1 MILKIG
7 IVGIGFV
14 GGSVRY
20 GFSKNVDT
28 FIVDPKY
35 SDNTLENCIDFLP
48 ALIFICVPTPAGE
61 NGDVDVSI
69 AESVIHELNK
79 MAYEGIVVIK
89 STIIPIHLKRFKETT
104 NLRIVYNPEF
114 LTEAN
119 AHEDFCNPP
128 MQILGGDWTDCEK
141 VEWAYVHHSNV
152 KIVPTF
158 KTDLT
163 TASILKYTINSWLAT
178 KVMFMNELRS
188 VFEASSTTIPWEQF
202 TYMLSH
208 DKRIGDSHMQVPGPD
223 GYRGFGG
230 HCFPKDTEGFLFY
243 ANSLGID
250 MNVLN
255 TAVETNKAIRNEETN
270 ISG

>member
-1 MILKIG
+1 MG
-7 IVGIGFV
+7 IVGLGFV
-14 GGSVRY
+14 GSSVQY

-28 FIVDPKY
+28 FYVDPKY
-35 SDNTLENCIDFLP
+35 STHTLEDCVDFFP
-48 ALIFICVPTPAGE
+48 EMIFICVPTPADE

-69 AESVIHELNK
+69 AEGVIRKLDK
-79 MAYEGIVVIK
+79 FGYEGIVVIK
-89 STIIPIHLKRFKETT
+89 STIIPTHLKRFKDTT
-104 NLRIVYNPEF
+104 DLRIVYNPEF

-128 MQILGGDWTDCEK
+128 MQILGGDWADCEK

-158 KTDLT
+158 KTDMA
-163 TASILKYTINSWLAT
+163 TASLLKYTINSWLAT
-178 KVMFMNELRS
+178 KVMFMNELRD
-188 VFEASSTTIPWEQF
+188 VFEASDTNTPWEQF

-223 GYRGFGG
+223 GHKGFGG

-243 ANSLGID
+243 AKSLGID
-250 MNVLN
+250 MTVLEK
-255 TAVETNKAIRNEETN
+255 AVESNKEVRDE
-270 ISG
+270 